1 MALFQLMIILSFTLL
16 AFEQKTPIT
25 GTQASTQ
32 ECANK
37 TSALGMANG
46 TITDSDITSS
56 PVLNSDSYAKFAR
69 LGREK
74 AWIPTK
80 TDEHPWIQ
88 VNLQRLINITG
99 LATQGL
105 VFRDKIAFIRSY
117 YLSHGDINGT
127 NWMNYTVQGK
137 TKVFQA
143 NTDATSVERNDL
155 SPSIRTAYI
164 RLHPIN
170 CSHLC
175 ALRMEI
181 YGCTEGLPGR
191 PPRPNAVSILP
202 TSINVT
208 WDAPDDVGDGITG
221 YNVQWKD
228 NETSTKSQKVV
239 IGKKFAILDTL
250 SPYTTYSIKIQAFNG
265 KGESLWSLP
274 VINKTAESVP
284 SVAPSNFEL
293 NSERS
298 LTLEVAWNAIPKK
311 QQRGKLLGYT
321 IRYTNEKSGIE
332 NITDVGP
339 DKTVYTITGLEFAS
353 YAVKLAGYTGAGV
366 GIFTDI
372 LKRFPREGA
381 PSSDPVIKEGQRG
394 TMAKDAHTIRV
405 VWEEIEQKDQNG
417 EITGYTVF
425 YNESGHSK
433 ESSKNTTANKTS
445 ILIEGLKPYTTYCI
459 KVAGY
464 TKVGRSPLDA
474 ACYFVKTLQ
483 KGPSAPTQFRGSVSG
498 RHANVSWNEPVNK
511 NGIVVKYLIKVY
523 MIKTGKV
530 ARPQEIL
537 VDALNDDQKHQ
548 AMITKLTPFTNYT
561 FKIQAFTIK
570 AGEWANFTARTKE
583 EAPGKPREV
592 TARVQPGGSIR
603 VDWKDPQV
611 LNGIIISCQVCL
623 MLSKT
628 QPIVMVDAFCVR
640 RRWVVGC

>member
-1 MALFQLMIILSFTLL
+1 MKLSKRAESECFSLSTQLGRMAFFICQFTSLRTFLILVFYISSQ
-16 AFEQKTPIT
+16 ET

-274 VINKTAESVP
+274 VINKTAES
-284 SVAPSNFEL
+284 
-293 NSERS
+293 
-298 LTLEVAWNAIPKK
+298 
-311 QQRGKLLGYT
+311 
-321 IRYTNEKSGIE
+321 
-332 NITDVGP
+332 
-339 DKTVYTITGLEFAS
+339 
-353 YAVKLAGYTGAGV
+353 
-366 GIFTDI
+366 
-372 LKRFPREGA
+372 A